1 MVERRDVDDESKYE
15 ATEIID
21 QSVMDGEKL
30 SSGDSIILYI
40 PNIVSKYPDFT
51 DGTYTVE
58 DIQAFCDEYGIT
70 LKITYV
76 QNDSYEV
83 EAIIYQSRKEGY
95 TVARGT
101 TLTIK
106 VVEETSVEETPV
118 TDCNQLDGSNCDYE
132 G

>member
-1 MVERRDVDDESKYE
+1 MFRQVITLWCDADHESVELPVYADDGAAGGCTIKG
-15 ATEIID
+15 
-21 QSVMDGEKL
+21 V
-30 SSGDSIILYI
+30 
-40 PNIVSKYPDFT
+40 T

-76 QNDSYEV
+76 QNESHEV
-83 EAIIYQSRKEGY
+83 GAIIYQSRKEGY

-106 VVEETSVEETPV
+106 VVEETSVEENPEV
-118 TDCNQLDGSNCDYE
+118 DICNPLEEDCENE